1 MRAAVAQSQERAG
14 VGQHLANGLVVAIG
28 VVDHREEQIA
38 VLGLGEIIVSDLVGR
53 ASLAGGN
60 GGAAR
65 LLGRLVVRRVSPDQE
80 PFPAPGDELPET
92 PPTAYLLCPGVL
104 LENAA
109 A

>member
-65 LLGRLVVRRVSPDQE
+65 LLGRLVVRRVSHDE
-80 PFPAPGDELPET
+80 ELVPARGDELPELRQA
-92 PPTAYLLCPGVL
+92 AYLLCRGFLV
-104 LENAA
+104 ENAA
-109 A
+109 P

>member
-28 VVDHREEQIA
+28 VGDHREEQIA

-60 GGAAR
+60 GGGAR
-65 LLGRLVVRRVSPDQE
+65 LLGRLVVRRVSRDAELVPARGE
-80 PFPAPGDELPET
+80 GPPAPGRTGYLPVRSVFL
-92 PPTAYLLCPGVL
+92 PCQR
-104 LENAA
+104 
-109 A
+109 